1 MGSPAAVTLFPR
13 APMNGPLGHASSPGS
28 RPDSASRPQHP
39 PLLRPAGLLL
49 LPPPAP
55 SCAPPAASPSAWTPA
70 ASEEAVCLRL
80 RLFAL
85 PPPQCQPHPPSG
97 VSVALG
103 WGEGEVSVTACSG
116 SASGWAGPPGPPSDR
131 GSAPVPRGLTKTR
144 LPPRPADRGGPCRAC
159 PSLKPP
165 RVRGCGS
172 PHVPQSSSATGG
184 GVPVREPE
192 VQQGGSLS
200 SRRRPWGLGHIL
212 GGWDRPPKAR
222 QGVAGF
228 GALRL

>member
-1 MGSPAAVTLFPR
+1 MPALPGLARIQLRGHSTRRCSGPR
-13 APMNGPLGHASSPGS
+13 VCSSCP
-28 RPDSASRPQHP
+28 
-39 PLLRPAGLLL
+39 L

-55 SCAPPAASPSAWTPA
+55 PQLRLPRPGHLPPLRRPSA
-70 ASEEAVCLRL
+70 
-80 RLFAL
+80 
-85 PPPQCQPHPPSG
+85 PPQCQPHPPSG

-103 WGEGEVSVTACSG
+103 RGEGEVSVTARSG